1 MAVRLDKK
9 NAPPA
14 SEQKH
19 IYRGYKQNLPGPLG
33 FIGAGKVGTALAA
46 LLHARGADIA
56 AVAGR
61 TPQSSRK
68 MALGAGLSA
77 SVAKTR
83 ADVLQSASIIFLTVP
98 DDAIEPLCDEI
109 GREGGWRPG
118 VGVVHCSGA
127 LPSTI
132 LHAAHDAGA
141 LIASCHPLQA
151 FANLAAALDN
161 MPGSTFA
168 LEGDPAL
175 VAQLERLVD
184 ALGGS
189 PLHLLAENKTLY
201 HAAAVVASNYMV
213 TLAALASDLLVRAG
227 VTPDANTAL
236 PHLLPLMHGTLDNLK
251 TLGLPD
257 ALTGPLARGD
267 AGTITRHLQ
276 ALQECAPATADLY
289 RHIALLTLPMAEAK
303 SHFDQATLDKLREAI
318 QQTTDDRR
326 QTADDQV
333 KVVGRPSSVVNHKGA
348 NQCP

>member
-1 MAVRLDKK
+1 MATRLDRQG
-9 NAPPA
+9 A
-14 SEQKH
+14 SSVPNQKH
-19 IYRGYKQNLPGPLG
+19 IYRGYKQDLPGPLG

-61 TPQSSRK
+61 TPQSSRT

-77 SVAKTR
+77 SVARPR

-109 GREGGWRPG
+109 AREGGWRPG

-132 LHAAHDAGA
+132 LHSAREAGA

-151 FANLAAALDN
+151 FANLHAALDN

-189 PLHLLAENKTLY
+189 PLHLLTENKILY

-227 VTPDANTAL
+227 VAPNANTAL

-257 ALTGPLARGD
+257 ALTGPIARGD
-267 AGTITRHLQ
+267 AGTVARHLQ
-276 ALQECAPATADLY
+276 ALSECAPLTADLY
-289 RHIALLTLPMAEAK
+289 RHLALLTLPMAEAK
-303 SHFDQATLDKLREAI
+303 SHFDEATTEKLHDVLYVETQRRKVRKGGAK
-318 QQTTDDRR
+318 DR
-326 QTADDQV
+326 
-333 KVVGRPSSVVNHKGA
+333 G
-348 NQCP
+348 